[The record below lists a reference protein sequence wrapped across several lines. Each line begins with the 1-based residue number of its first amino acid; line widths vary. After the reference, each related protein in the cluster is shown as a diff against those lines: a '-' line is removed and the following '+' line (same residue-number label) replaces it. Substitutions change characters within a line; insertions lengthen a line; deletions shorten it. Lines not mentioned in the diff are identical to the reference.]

1 MRQTKSLDEPAR
13 PNLQAQASLP
23 SPPGRAG
30 EGEEPKKRERKQ
42 PGPADE
48 KPAATVHRQKSSEAC
63 VGGDKS
69 PQQPAKTM
77 KKQDAKKEKEEETMK
92 KQDAQKKK
100 EEETMKKQDAKKE
113 KEEERLL
120 RTTLNALRIKM
131 KDKAKAAAVINDL
144 ISDIMEHLKKN
155 TLYFKD
161 VQQKL
166 GTGSYY
172 ENLKIADPDEF
183 DVMMPMPVDRA
194 EIKPFKED
202 GAFYSVG
209 LKRGKNPL
217 KRFQQE
223 GSSHLS
229 ASEMLQDF
237 REEVKKCVKKLKS
250 VEVLPDVEV
259 PPDVEVIRKKRA
271 CPAVT
276 LLIRQKELVELSLD
290 VVLCL
295 EVKSTWPSF
304 TQGGL
309 KVERWLGGKAKQQF
323 KYLPFYLVPKYKGC
337 GTVVCD
343 GVRAKDVWRLSFSHV
358 EKAIMKNHG
367 SKKTC
372 CEAGGA
378 KCCRKDCLKLL
389 KHLLHLLKDQ
399 DQKSFEKICSYH
411 AKTTLLHA
419 CCSRVDDS
427 DWEDSRLAECF
438 RGLLEDFEG
447 HLTEQKLTNFFI
459 PAHNLLSDVS
469 RKSCTSLA
477 SRIREQRERG
487 FPIFMENEK

>member
-1 MRQTKSLDEPAR
+1 
-13 PNLQAQASLP
+13 
-23 SPPGRAG
+23 
-30 EGEEPKKRERKQ
+30 
-42 PGPADE
+42 
-48 KPAATVHRQKSSEAC
+48 
-63 VGGDKS
+63 
-69 PQQPAKTM
+69 
-77 KKQDAKKEKEEETMK
+77 MK
-92 KQDAQKKK
+92 KQDAQKKKDEERMKKQDAQKKKEEEKMKKQDAQIKK
-100 EEETMKKQDAKKE
+100 EEETMKKQDAKKK

-155 TLYFKD
+155 TVCFKD

-183 DVMMPMPVDRA
+183 DVMMPMRVDRA

>member
-1 MRQTKSLDEPAR
+1 MTGRGRPRNMRQTKSLDEPAR

-42 PGPADE
+42 PGPADD

-77 KKQDAKKEKEEETMK
+77 KKQDAKKEKEKETMK

-100 EEETMKKQDAKKE
+100 EEETMKKQDAQKKKE
-113 KEEERLL
+113 EERMKKQDAQKKKEEETMKKQDAQKKKDEEKMKKQDAQKKREEETMKKQDAKKKKEEERLL

-209 LKRGKNPL
+209 LKRGNNPL

-259 PPDVEVIRKKRA
+259 PPDVEVTGKKRA

-276 LLIRQKELVELSLD
+276 LLI
-290 VVLCL
+290 
-295 EVKSTWPSF
+295 
-304 TQGGL
+304 
-309 KVERWLGGKAKQQF
+309 
-323 KYLPFYLVPKYKGC
+323 
-337 GTVVCD
+337 
-343 GVRAKDVWRLSFSHV
+343 
-358 EKAIMKNHG
+358 
-367 SKKTC
+367 
-372 CEAGGA
+372 
-378 KCCRKDCLKLL
+378 
-389 KHLLHLLKDQ
+389 
-399 DQKSFEKICSYH
+399 
-411 AKTTLLHA
+411 
-419 CCSRVDDS
+419 
-427 DWEDSRLAECF
+427 
-438 RGLLEDFEG
+438 
-447 HLTEQKLTNFFI
+447 
-459 PAHNLLSDVS
+459 
-469 RKSCTSLA
+469 
-477 SRIREQRERG
+477 
-487 FPIFMENEK
+487 

>member
-1 MRQTKSLDEPAR
+1 MTGRGRPRNMRQTKSLDEPAR

-131 KDKAKAAAVINDL
+131 KDKAKAAAVINKL

-155 TLYFKD
+155 TVCFKD

-259 PPDVEVIRKKRA
+259 PPDVEVTRKKRA
-271 CPAVT
+271 CPAV
-276 LLIRQKELVELSLD
+276 
-290 VVLCL
+290 
-295 EVKSTWPSF
+295 
-304 TQGGL
+304 
-309 KVERWLGGKAKQQF
+309 
-323 KYLPFYLVPKYKGC
+323 
-337 GTVVCD
+337 
-343 GVRAKDVWRLSFSHV
+343 
-358 EKAIMKNHG
+358 
-367 SKKTC
+367 
-372 CEAGGA
+372 
-378 KCCRKDCLKLL
+378 
-389 KHLLHLLKDQ
+389 
-399 DQKSFEKICSYH
+399 
-411 AKTTLLHA
+411 
-419 CCSRVDDS
+419 
-427 DWEDSRLAECF
+427 
-438 RGLLEDFEG
+438 
-447 HLTEQKLTNFFI
+447 
-459 PAHNLLSDVS
+459 
-469 RKSCTSLA
+469 
-477 SRIREQRERG
+477 
-487 FPIFMENEK
+487 